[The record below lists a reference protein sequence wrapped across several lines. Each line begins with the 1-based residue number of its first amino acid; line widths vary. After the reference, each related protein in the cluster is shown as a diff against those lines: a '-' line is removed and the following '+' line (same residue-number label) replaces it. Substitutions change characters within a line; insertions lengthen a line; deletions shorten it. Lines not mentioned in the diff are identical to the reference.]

1 MDVITKRRVVCSA
14 SLCLAD
20 ASGNAKGVQ
29 TAPGMGL
36 AGPTTWSLE
45 QEPRFT
51 AEGVSLEVGQGRWN
65 SNREEAG

>member
-1 MDVITKRRVVCSA
+1 MDVITKHRSVSSA
-14 SLCLAD
+14 SLCSVSI
-20 ASGNAKGVQ
+20 SGNAKEMHKV
-29 TAPGMGL
+29 PRVGL
-36 AGPTTWSLE
+36 AGPTPWSLE

>member
-1 MDVITKRRVVCSA
+1 MCSV
-14 SLCLAD
+14 D
-20 ASGNAKGVQ
+20 ASGNAKGIPK
-29 TAPGMGL
+29 APRVAL
-36 AGPTTWSLE
+36 AGPTMWSLE

>member
-1 MDVITKRRVVCSA
+1 MAVIVKRRSVCSA
-14 SLCLAD
+14 LLCSMD
-20 ASGNAKGVQ
+20 ASGNA
-29 TAPGMGL
+29 TGMPKVPQAGL